1 MWQGV
6 YDEDDEEHTNL
17 SDQFKCG
24 PLIDDRAFPSAPTPD
39 KLQNLLDDSNDV
51 RDTKWDKIKIT
62 TDVDLHSIK
71 K

>member
-6 YDEDDEEHTNL
+6 YDEDDEDHTNL

-39 KLQNLLDDSNDV
+39 KLQNLLDDSND
-51 RDTKWDKIKIT
+51 
-62 TDVDLHSIK
+62 
-71 K
+71 